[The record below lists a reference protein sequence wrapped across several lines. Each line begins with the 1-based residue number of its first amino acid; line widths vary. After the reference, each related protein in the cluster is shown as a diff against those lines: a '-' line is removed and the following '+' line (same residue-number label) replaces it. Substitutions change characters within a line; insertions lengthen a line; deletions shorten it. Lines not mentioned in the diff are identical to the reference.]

1 MENKTFEIV
10 LFRKNFSI
18 EKKEEKKSEF
28 SPHLF
33 LYSCFHSSQL
43 VLFNIQKNQNY
54 LDF

>member
-18 EKKEEKKSEF
+18 EKKEVKQSEF

-33 LYSCFHSSQL
+33 LHFRFHSSQL
-43 VLFNIQKNQNY
+43 ILFNI
-54 LDF
+54 